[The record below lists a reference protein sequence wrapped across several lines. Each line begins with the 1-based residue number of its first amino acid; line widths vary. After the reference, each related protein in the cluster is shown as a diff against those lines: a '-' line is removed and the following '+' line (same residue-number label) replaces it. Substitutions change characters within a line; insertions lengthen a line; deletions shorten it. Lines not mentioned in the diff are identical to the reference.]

1 MTDVRRDPRDT
12 ALLGLYLGYREA
24 RTEAWLETRGTSMR
38 PLVGP
43 GGGMLVAF
51 GATPSRVGEVV
62 VFERYDG
69 IVAHRLVG
77 RRRRDGRE
85 QLIVKGDNE
94 AYFDPP
100 IGCDDVLG
108 VVRGVR
114 RDESGP
120 VLQRGLGGRTARVIA
135 GVSRSAGRGA
145 RVARRV
151 AEHSPAPI
159 RRTAL
164 RAIPTLARVPTRLML
179 APITQESG
187 AGRR

>member
-1 MTDVRRDPRDT
+1 MTEVRRDAQAT
-12 ALLGLYLGYREA
+12 ALLGLYLGYRDNG
-24 RTEAWLETRGTSMR
+24 TEAWLETRGTSMR

-43 GGGMLVAF
+43 GGRMLVAF
-51 GATPSRVGEVV
+51 GATPSRVGEVI

-77 RRRRDGRE
+77 SRRRDGRE

-100 IGCDDVLG
+100 IGRADVLG

-114 RDESGP
+114 RTGSGP
-120 VLQRGLGGRTARVIA
+120 VLRRGFGGRTARVIA

-145 RVARRV
+145 RMARSV

-164 RAIPTLARVPTRLML
+164 RAIPTLARVPTRLIV

>member
-1 MTDVRRDPRDT
+1 MTDPPHDARAI
-12 ALLGLYLGYREA
+12 ALLGLYQGYRDDG
-24 RTEAWLETRGTSMR
+24 TEAWLETRGTSMR

-43 GGGMLVAF
+43 GGRMLVAF
-51 GATPSRVGEVV
+51 GAKPTRVGQVI

-77 RRRRDGRE
+77 SRRHDGRE

-100 IGCDDVLG
+100 IGRDDVLG
-108 VVRGVR
+108 VVRAIR
-114 RDESGP
+114 RGEAGLLSR
-120 VLQRGLGGRTARVIA
+120 RGLDGRTARLIA
-135 GVSRSAGRGA
+135 IVSRTTGRGA
-145 RVARRV
+145 RIARRL
-151 AEHSPAPI
+151 AGYSPDPI

-164 RAIPTLARVPTRLML
+164 RAIPTLARVPTRLIS
-179 APITQESG
+179 APITQENG

>member
-1 MTDVRRDPRDT
+1 MTDVGRDPQAT
-12 ALLGLYLGYREA
+12 ALLGLYLGYRDA
-24 RTEAWLETRGTSMR
+24 GTEAWLETRGTSMR

-43 GGGMLVAF
+43 GGRMLVAF
-51 GATPSRVGEVV
+51 GATPARVGEVV
-62 VFERYDG
+62 VFERHNG

-77 RRRRDGRE
+77 SRRRDGRE

-94 AYFDPP
+94 AYFDSP
-100 IGCDDVLG
+100 IGPDDVLG

-114 RDESGP
+114 RDASGP
-120 VLQRGLGGRTARVIA
+120 VSRRGLDGRTAQLIA
-135 GVSRSAGRGA
+135 GISRSAGRGA
-145 RVARRV
+145 RFARRV
-151 AEHSPAPI
+151 AEHSPAPV

>member
-1 MTDVRRDPRDT
+1 MIDLRRDPRST
-12 ALLGLYLGYREA
+12 ALLGLYLGYRDA
-24 RTEAWLETRGTSMR
+24 GTETWLETRGTSMR
-38 PLVGP
+38 PLVRP
-43 GGGMLVAF
+43 GGRMLVAF
-51 GATPSRVGEVV
+51 GASPARVGEVI

-77 RRRRDGRE
+77 RRRRDGAE

-100 IGCDDVLG
+100 IGQDDVLG

-114 RDESGP
+114 LAETGP
-120 VLQRGLGGRTARVIA
+120 VLRRGLDGRTGRVIA
-135 GVSRSAGRGA
+135 GVSRSSGRGA
-145 RVARRV
+145 RLARRV
-151 AEHSPAPI
+151 AEHTPDPI

-187 AGRR
+187 AGGR